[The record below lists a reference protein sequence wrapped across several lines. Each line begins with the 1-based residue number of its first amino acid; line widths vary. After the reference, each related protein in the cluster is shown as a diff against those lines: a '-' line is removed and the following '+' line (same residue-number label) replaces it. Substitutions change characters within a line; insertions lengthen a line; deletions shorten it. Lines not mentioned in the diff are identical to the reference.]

1 MMVMG
6 FGVSIAVTVGRF
18 QTRTVENHC
27 HVLQHV
33 LLIEP
38 LHLRQLPAVDVAGTD
53 DEDSQVGNTVD
64 DLHAPSSYRSIKSSI
79 VPFNIA
85 HIFLALTV

>member
-1 MMVMG
+1 MVVMAG
-6 FGVSIAVTVGRF
+6 LGVGVAITVGRF

-38 LHLRQLPAVDVAGTD
+38 LHLWQLPTVDVAGTD

-64 DLHAPSSYRSIKSSI
+64 DLR
-79 VPFNIA
+79 VG
-85 HIFLALTV
+85 

>member
-1 MMVMG
+1 MVVLAG
-6 FGVSIAVTVGRF
+6 LGVSITVAIAVAVTITVAVAIAITVAVAVGRF

-38 LHLRQLPAVDVAGTD
+38 LHLWQLPTVDVAGTD

-64 DLHAPSSYRSIKSSI
+64 DLRIS
-79 VPFNIA
+79 
-85 HIFLALTV
+85 